1 MDERGAYGTRSP
13 RRRCL
18 RLAAL
23 AIAAGLVVSAC
34 AGGSSSNEAA
44 APATSTSGTPAPD
57 PTRTAQAT
65 PSQPAPGTILTT
77 AASDFG
83 PMLFDARGQA
93 IYLFEIETAGVPA
106 CYGECAAAWPPV
118 LTTGPPEPTGDIRAD
133 LLGTVQ
139 RDDGSTQVTYA
150 GHPLYFYA
158 NEDPGQV
165 LCHDVVLNGGRWLV
179 ITPDGAP
186 GPV

>member
-1 MDERGAYGTRSP
+1 MERGRTRA
-13 RRRCL
+13 RRGR
-18 RLAAL
+18 RLATL
-23 AIAAGLVVSAC
+23 VVAAGLVTSAC
-34 AGGSSSNEAA
+34 AGGSGDDEA
-44 APATSTSGTPAPD
+44 APATTTSSPAVPEPSRTPPSSS
-57 PTRTAQAT
+57 PT
-65 PSQPAPGTILTT
+65 PIPGTVLTT

-93 IYLFEIETAGVPA
+93 IYLFEVETAGTPA

-118 LTTGPPEPTGDIRAD
+118 LTNGPPEATGDVRAD

-139 RDDGSTQVTYA
+139 RDDGSRQVTYA

-158 NEDPGQV
+158 NEGPGQV

>member
-1 MDERGAYGTRSP
+1 MERGRARG
-13 RRRCL
+13 RRCL
-18 RLAAL
+18 RLVAL
-23 AIAAGLVVSAC
+23 VVAAGLVTSAC
-34 AGGSSSNEAA
+34 AGSSGGDEA
-44 APATSTSGTPAPD
+44 
-57 PTRTAQAT
+57 
-65 PSQPAPGTILTT
+65 APGTATSSTAVPTPSRTPPSSSPEPIPGTVVT
-77 AASDFG
+77 AAASDFG

-93 IYLFEIETAGVPA
+93 IYLFEVETAGVPA
-106 CYGECAAAWPPV
+106 CYGDCAAAWPPV
-118 LTTGPPEPTGDIRAD
+118 LTNGAPEATGDVRAD

-139 RDDGSTQVTYA
+139 RDDGSRQVTYN

>member
-1 MDERGAYGTRSP
+1 MERERARG
-13 RRRCL
+13 RRRL
-18 RLAAL
+18 RLVAL
-23 AIAAGLVVSAC
+23 VVAAGLVTSAC
-34 AGGSSSNEAA
+34 AGDDSGDGGEASPGTA
-44 APATSTSGTPAPD
+44 ATSTADS
-57 PTRTAQAT
+57 T
-65 PSQPAPGTILTT
+65 PSRTPPSSTPEPIPGTVLTA

-93 IYLFEIETAGVPA
+93 IYLFEVETAGVPA
-106 CYGECAAAWPPV
+106 CYGDCAAAWPPV
-118 LTTGPPEPTGDIRAD
+118 LTTGPPEPTGAVRAD
-133 LLGTVQ
+133 LLGTVP
-139 RDDGSTQVTYA
+139 RDDGSTQVTYN